1 MTDVKIKRRCA
12 VYTRKS
18 SEEGLEQEFNSLDA
32 QREACEAYI
41 ASQRSE
47 GWVLVRDRYDDGGIS
62 GGTLERPGLQR
73 LIADIEDGLVDV
85 VVVYKIDRL
94 SRSLADF
101 AKLVEVFDRNG
112 VTFVSV
118 TQSFNTTTSM
128 GRLTLNILLS
138 FAQFE
143 REVTAER
150 IRDKVAASRKKG
162 MWMGGVPPY
171 GYRVENRKLVIDDE
185 RAEHVRWIFARFLEI
200 GSGTELARE
209 AAKRGIRTPRGN
221 LIDKKYLYRTL
232 NNRAYIGEA
241 VHKGRSYPG
250 EHDAI
255 IDRETWGRVHAILQ
269 ESPRKRAARTRA
281 ETPAL
286 LKGLLF
292 RPDGAAFS
300 PTHTRKGDRLY
311 RYYVRQTVLKHGAG
325 ACPAGRVPAG
335 EIEAAVIDRLR
346 AVFRQPEIVAG
357 TWKAAKA
364 QDGNITET
372 DVRAALRQFDPLWGE
387 LFPAEQARIVALLVE
402 RIDIGTERLDIR
414 LRVDGPLAHAEHQK
428 RAGGADHA
436 SRPRSCRSGR
446 PRPAPRPA
454 RPRPSP
460 GCRVGSGTAQ
470 PHHLA
475 PDAARKPEAVAANAP
490 HTLLIVT
497 GRPEPCACSSD
508 HPRPRDWVVDEACG
522 QSTLPSLARPCA
534 A

>member
-1 MTDVKIKRRCA
+1 MAGRRADRHRHADGFEWQGRPYKSLSAIARAITGTRWNGWVFFGLEEPAGGGHDEAARNQVVRKLRCA

-18 SEEGLEQEFNSLDA
+18 SEEGLEQEFNSLHA

-47 GWVLVRDRYDDGGIS
+47 GWVLVRDQYDDGGIS

-73 LIADIEDGLVDV
+73 LLDDIEDGLVDV

-138 FAQFE
+138 LRPVRARGDGRAHPRQGRRQPQE
-143 REVTAER
+143 GHVDGRRAALRLPGREPE
-150 IRDKVAASRKKG
+150 AAWSTRSS
-162 MWMGGVPPY
+162 
-171 GYRVENRKLVIDDE
+171 
-185 RAEHVRWIFARFLEI
+185 AAHVRWIFGHFLEI

-209 AAKRGIRTPRGN
+209 VGKRGIRTPRGN
-221 LIDKKYLYRTL
+221 RIDKKYVYRML

-241 VHKGRSYPG
+241 VHKGESYPG

-255 IDRETWGRVHAILQ
+255 IDRETWDRVHAILQ

-292 RPDGAAFS
+292 GPDGAAFS
-300 PTHTRKGDRLY
+300 PTHTRKGGRLY
-311 RYYVRQTVLKHGAG
+311 RYYVSQTVLKHGAG
-325 ACPAGRVPAG
+325 SCPVGRVPAG
-335 EIEAAVIDRLR
+335 EIEAAVIDQLR

-357 TWKAAKA
+357 TWKAARA
-364 QDGNITET
+364 HADDITEA
-372 DVRAALRQFDPLWGE
+372 DARAALQQLDPLWDE

-402 RIDIGTERLDIR
+402 RVDIGTDGLNVR
-414 LRVDGPLAHAEHQK
+414 LRVDGLGGLAREML
-428 RAGGADHA
+428 AGDMERQHDPRDAD
-436 SRPRSCRSGR
+436 PRDCD
-446 PRPAPRPA
+446 APRPVPHREA
-454 RPRPSP
+454 RRAE
-460 GCRVGSGTAQ
+460 G
-470 PHHLA
+470 
-475 PDAARKPEAVAANAP
+475 DAAA
-490 HTLLIVT
+490 
-497 GRPEPCACSSD
+497 
-508 HPRPRDWVVDEACG
+508 
-522 QSTLPSLARPCA
+522 
-534 A
+534 